1 MMRCRKVRS
10 YLSAYC
16 NDELSGRQRLAVSEH
31 LSTCSVC
38 RKEEAFYK
46 SLNDA
51 RSEIGELKVS
61 DDFNA
66 KLLNRIAQERFAET
80 RTEAHLPKPA
90 PRVTWGQ
97 LVPVVVTA
105 CLVLFISIVAVSPE
119 LKQEVGLMSSATSS
133 LDDSYLTVQPVNNPN
148 LAVPMQRGWSLN
160 DELARVE
167 RVNTLTSSMTSSN
180 GFEPLGSSSGLRQV
194 TSQASYRAPY
204 VPDYFRVRPV
214 VRVYG
219 LPNGSAVQEGMKVY

>member
-1 MMRCRKVRS
+1 MRCRKVRS

-16 NDELSGRQRLAVSEH
+16 NDELSGRNRLAVSEH
-31 LSTCSVC
+31 LSTCSTC

-46 SLNDA
+46 SLSDA
-51 RSEIGELKVS
+51 RSEIGELRVS
-61 DDFNA
+61 DDFNTE
-66 KLLNRIAQERFAET
+66 LLNRIARERFAET
-80 RTEAHLPKPA
+80 RTEAFLPKSA

-119 LKQEVGLMSSATSS
+119 LKQDVGLMSSTTRA

-148 LAVPMQRGWSLN
+148 LTVPMHSSWSLN

-180 GFEPLGSSSGLRQV
+180 GFDPVGYSSGVRQV
-194 TSQASYRAPY
+194 TSQASYRVPY
-204 VPDYFRVRPV
+204 MPDYFRVRPV

-219 LPNGSAVQEGMKVY
+219 LPTGSAVQEGMKVY